1 MFSDLFSFLHSN
13 PPYMGQEDSEALID
27 AVVYTMMVDKVIDPD
42 EMEKV
47 EDLSDKLYWKG
58 EGSVEDYVR
67 QSITRA
73 LENKNF
79 NTRVKKIQ
87 HSCQKNEKNM
97 KIRIF
102 FVVNRVNSGVL
113 NKKQKISKSEIR
125 LSRAHQNPEK
135 TKQHWILATAIRC

>member
-79 NTRVKKIQ
+79 ITQAEPYLQECAAR
-87 HSCQKNEKNM
+87 M
-97 KIRIF
+97 K
-102 FVVNRVNSGVL
+102 
-113 NKKQKISKSEIR
+113 
-125 LSRAHQNPEK
+125 NPEAREYTRK
-135 TKQHWILATAIRC
+135 ACLKMVNADGEQTRTELALTEIIDKVFG

>member
-1 MFSDLFSFLHSN
+1 MLSDLFSFLHNN

-42 EMEKV
+42 EMVKV

-67 QSITRA
+67 KSITRA

-79 NTRVKKIQ
+79 NTQAEPYLQECAER
-87 HSCQKNEKNM
+87 
-97 KIRIF
+97 
-102 FVVNRVNSGVL
+102 L
-113 NKKQKISKSEIR
+113 N
-125 LSRAHQNPEK
+125 NPEARK
-135 TKQHWILATAIRC
+135 YTRKACLKMVNADGEQTRTESALTEIVVMVFG

>member
-1 MFSDLFSFLHSN
+1 MLSDLFSFLHKN

-47 EDLSDKLYWKG
+47 EDLSDKLHWKG

-79 NTRVKKIQ
+79 NTQAEPYLQACAERM
-87 HSCQKNEKNM
+87 N
-97 KIRIF
+97 
-102 FVVNRVNSGVL
+102 
-113 NKKQKISKSEIR
+113 
-125 LSRAHQNPEK
+125 NPEARK
-135 TKQHWILATAIRC
+135 YTRKACLKMVNADGEQTRTESALTKIIDKVFG

>member
-1 MFSDLFSFLHSN
+1 MLSDLFSFLHNN

-67 QSITRA
+67 KSITRA

-79 NTRVKKIQ
+79 NTQAEPYLQECAER
-87 HSCQKNEKNM
+87 
-97 KIRIF
+97 
-102 FVVNRVNSGVL
+102 L
-113 NKKQKISKSEIR
+113 N
-125 LSRAHQNPEK
+125 NPEARK
-135 TKQHWILATAIRC
+135 YTRKACLKMVNADVEQTRTESALTEIVVMVFG